1 MPKIIINGK
10 EIEFEK
16 GMTVLQACE
25 LADVEIPRFCYH
37 EKLSIAGNCR
47 MCLVELEKSP
57 KPIASCAMP
66 AAEGMNIKTNTHLV
80 EKARK
85 GVMEFLLA
93 NHPLDCPV
101 CDQGGECDL
110 QDQSMY
116 YGVDKSR
123 FIENKRQVKEKY
135 MGPLIK
141 TQMTR
146 CIHCTRCVRFATE
159 VAGVPEIGAIG
170 RGENMEITTYLEKAM
185 ESELSANV
193 IDLCPVGALT
203 SKPYAFEARPWEL
216 KKTES
221 IDVMDAV
228 GSNIRID
235 TYNWEVKRILPR
247 LNNDINEEWI
257 SDKTRYSCDGLLKQR
272 LDVPYIKKDNK
283 LQKSNWD
290 EAITLLADKIQS
302 INPNEIGGHIGDMV
316 NMENALSFKKLF
328 AILKSKNLEFREKK
342 FYINSS
348 EKINY
353 IFNSS
358 IKGIEESDLILLI
371 GSNPR
376 HEATMLNARIRKTF
390 VKKRIP
396 IFSIGDPGELTYDYT
411 VIGNTTDDLKKIL
424 DNEHEFSKKLS
435 SSNKP
440 IIIIGES
447 ALELESGKYIVEE
460 VKNFLKNN
468 NFISKE
474 WNAFN
479 FLAQNASTVGLIDL
493 KVLSKEDEE
502 KNSFFEKLNKNQFKL
517 LYLLG
522 SDNLDIKKDNEFI
535 VYQGSHG
542 DRGAEIADL
551 VLPSAAFTEQNG
563 LFENLEGRVQES
575 KKASYPIGEALEDW
589 KIFNLI
595 LKKLGKFN
603 DLSKFD
609 SLRKE
614 VLNLIP
620 NFTKLNELPN
630 FEEAQEVNT
639 SSEFISESV
648 NIKNLDYFYTNSI
661 SRASKTMSECR
672 QIKQKLKKQE
682 HKYMIEYLQILGQE
696 VYKIVFLL
704 VPILVSVAMIVWL
717 DRRVWGL
724 VQKRRGPNVVGPFG
738 LFQTLADALKYIFK
752 EIIIPAS
759 ANKVVFILAPIVT
772 MTLALVAWAVI
783 PMSEEL
789 VLSDINVGILYLFA
803 VSSLGVYGIIMGGWA
818 SNSKYPF
825 LGAIRSAAQMVSY
838 EVSIGI
844 IIINVLLCVGS
855 LNLNDIVI
863 AQKNLWYVIPLFPMF
878 VIFFISALAETN
890 RPPFDL
896 PEAEAELVAG
906 YQTEYSGMMYAMFWL
921 GEYANILLMCAMG
934 SILFLGGWL
943 PIMDVYPLNIIPA
956 PIWMISKILF
966 LFLLFALIKAIVPRY
981 RYDQLMRLGW
991 KIFLPFSLIYLVF
1004 TASFLFY
1011 FDKLPK
1017 VNF

>member
-1 MPKIIINGK
+1 MPKITINGK

-47 MCLVELEKSP
+47 MCLVEMEKSP

-66 AAEGMNIKTNTHLV
+66 ATEGMNIKTNTASV

-123 FIENKRQVKEKY
+123 FVENKRQVKEKY

-185 ESELSANV
+185 VSELSANV

-221 IDVMDAV
+221 VDVMDAV
-228 GSNIRID
+228 GSNIRVD

-283 LQKSNWD
+283 LQKSTWD
-290 EAITLLADKIQS
+290 EAISLLVDKIKS
-302 INPNEIGGHIGDMV
+302 TNPDEIGGHIGDMV
-316 NMENALSFKKLF
+316 NLENSLSFKKFFSVLN
-328 AILKSKNLEFREKK
+328 STNLEFREKS

-348 EKINY
+348 EKSNY

-358 IKGIEESDLILLI
+358 IKGIEESDFILLI
-371 GSNPR
+371 GTNPR

-390 VKKRIP
+390 VQKRIP
-396 IFSIGDPGELTYDYT
+396 IFSIGDPGDLTYEYT
-411 VIGNTTDDLKKIL
+411 KVSNKTDEIKKIL
-424 DNEHEFSKKLS
+424 NKEGDLAKKLFSSKKPL
-435 SSNKP
+435 
-440 IIIIGES
+440 IIIGES
-447 ALELESGKYIVEE
+447 ALELKSGKYLVEG
-460 VKNFLKNN
+460 LKNILIKN
-468 NFISKE
+468 NFINKE

-479 FLAQNASTVGLIDL
+479 FLPQNASTVGLIDL
-493 KVLSKEDEE
+493 KILSKEDEE
-502 KNSFFEKLNKNQFKL
+502 KNSFFEKLNNNKFKL

-522 SDNLDIKKDNEFI
+522 SDNLEIKKNNEFI

-542 DRGAEIADL
+542 DRGAEIADI
-551 VLPSAAFTEQNG
+551 VLPSAAFTEQSG
-563 LFENLEGRVQES
+563 LYENLEGRVQECR
-575 KKASYPIGEALEDW
+575 KASYPIGEALEDW

-595 LKKLGKFN
+595 LKKLDKN
-603 DLSKFD
+603 DKLLNFD

-614 VLNLIP
+614 TLSLIP
-620 NFTKLNELPN
+620 NFTEINKLPS
-630 FEEAQEVNT
+630 FDDSKVTNT
-639 SSEFISESV
+639 SPFFLSEI
-648 NIKNLDYFYTNSI
+648 IKIRELDYFFTNSI

-672 QIKQKLKKQE
+672 QINQDSKKT
-682 HKYMIEYLQILGQE
+682 GT
-696 VYKIVFLL
+696 
-704 VPILVSVAMIVWL
+704 
-717 DRRVWGL
+717 D
-724 VQKRRGPNVVGPFG
+724 N
-738 LFQTLADALKYIFK
+738 
-752 EIIIPAS
+752 
-759 ANKVVFILAPIVT
+759 
-772 MTLALVAWAVI
+772 
-783 PMSEEL
+783 
-789 VLSDINVGILYLFA
+789 
-803 VSSLGVYGIIMGGWA
+803 
-818 SNSKYPF
+818 
-825 LGAIRSAAQMVSY
+825 
-838 EVSIGI
+838 
-844 IIINVLLCVGS
+844 
-855 LNLNDIVI
+855 
-863 AQKNLWYVIPLFPMF
+863 
-878 VIFFISALAETN
+878 
-890 RPPFDL
+890 
-896 PEAEAELVAG
+896 
-906 YQTEYSGMMYAMFWL
+906 
-921 GEYANILLMCAMG
+921 
-934 SILFLGGWL
+934 
-943 PIMDVYPLNIIPA
+943 
-956 PIWMISKILF
+956 
-966 LFLLFALIKAIVPRY
+966 
-981 RYDQLMRLGW
+981 
-991 KIFLPFSLIYLVF
+991 
-1004 TASFLFY
+1004 
-1011 FDKLPK
+1011 
-1017 VNF
+1017 

>member
-25 LADVEIPRFCYH
+25 LAGVEIPRFCYH

-66 AAEGMNIKTNTHLV
+66 ATEGMNIKTNTVLV

-123 FIENKRQVKEKY
+123 FVENKRIVKEKY

-228 GSNIRID
+228 GSNIRVD

-257 SDKTRYSCDGLLKQR
+257 SDKSRYSCDGLLKQR
-272 LDVPYIKKDNK
+272 LDVPYIKKNNK
-283 LQKSNWD
+283 LQKSSWD
-290 EAITLLADKIQS
+290 EVIPILVEKLNS
-302 INPNEIGGHIGDMV
+302 INANEIGGHIGDMI
-316 NMENALSFKKLF
+316 NLENALGFKKLF
-328 AILKSKNLEFREKK
+328 SVLKSNNLEFREKK
-342 FYINSS
+342 YYLNSS

-353 IFNSS
+353 IFNST
-358 IKGIEESDLILLI
+358 IKGIEDSDLILLI

-376 HEATMLNARIRKTF
+376 HEATMLNARIRKVF
-390 VKKRIP
+390 KQKQVP
-396 IFSIGDPGELTYDYT
+396 IFSIGNPGDLTYDYT
-411 VIGNTTDDLKKIL
+411 IIGDRTDDIKKIFN
-424 DNEHEFSKKLS
+424 NETEFSKKLS
-435 SSNKP
+435 SSKKP

-447 ALELESGKYIVEE
+447 ALELNSGEYIVEGFI
-460 VKNFLKNN
+460 NFLKKN
-468 NFISKE
+468 NFINKE

-479 FLAQNASTVGLIDL
+479 FLPQNASTVGLIDL
-493 KVLSKEDEE
+493 KILPKEDE
-502 KNSFFEKLNKNQFKL
+502 KKSSFFDKLNNNQFKL

-522 SDNLDIKKDNEFI
+522 SDNLEIKKNNEFI

-551 VLPSAAFTEQNG
+551 ILPSAAFTEQNG
-563 LFENLEGRVQES
+563 LYENLEGRLQEC

-595 LKKLGKFN
+595 LKKLGKN
-603 DLSKFD
+603 EKLSNFEK
-609 SLRKE
+609 LRTE

-620 NFTKLNELPN
+620 NFTELNDLPSFKVSKGN
-630 FEEAQEVNT
+630 NQ
-639 SSEFISESV
+639 SSDFISEKV
-648 NIKNLDYFYTNSI
+648 NIRELDYFYTNAI

-672 QIKQKLKKQE
+672 QIKLNMKKT
-682 HKYMIEYLQILGQE
+682 G
-696 VYKIVFLL
+696 
-704 VPILVSVAMIVWL
+704 
-717 DRRVWGL
+717 
-724 VQKRRGPNVVGPFG
+724 
-738 LFQTLADALKYIFK
+738 
-752 EIIIPAS
+752 
-759 ANKVVFILAPIVT
+759 
-772 MTLALVAWAVI
+772 
-783 PMSEEL
+783 
-789 VLSDINVGILYLFA
+789 
-803 VSSLGVYGIIMGGWA
+803 
-818 SNSKYPF
+818 
-825 LGAIRSAAQMVSY
+825 
-838 EVSIGI
+838 
-844 IIINVLLCVGS
+844 
-855 LNLNDIVI
+855 
-863 AQKNLWYVIPLFPMF
+863 
-878 VIFFISALAETN
+878 TN
-890 RPPFDL
+890 
-896 PEAEAELVAG
+896 
-906 YQTEYSGMMYAMFWL
+906 
-921 GEYANILLMCAMG
+921 N
-934 SILFLGGWL
+934 
-943 PIMDVYPLNIIPA
+943 
-956 PIWMISKILF
+956 
-966 LFLLFALIKAIVPRY
+966 
-981 RYDQLMRLGW
+981 
-991 KIFLPFSLIYLVF
+991 
-1004 TASFLFY
+1004 
-1011 FDKLPK
+1011 
-1017 VNF
+1017 